1 MPHGHDHGHDHPQR
15 ALLPRLL
22 DLDAEV
28 HAHLLTEAVA
38 AVADLADGAV
48 PVRRVLDVGAGT
60 GTGSV
65 ALAERF
71 STAEV
76 VAVDVDEQMLQ
87 RVRERAA
94 SAGLAD
100 RVSTLLADVGSDT
113 PDLGRAD
120 VAWSSMALHEAADP
134 VRAFGNLLDALRPG
148 GLLVVV
154 EMDAPSMVLPRG
166 LAGFEQRLRD
176 AAGATP
182 AHRPDWT
189 AALASTGFDDVA
201 TRTLSIDHDLPADG
215 PAGEYAALELRRI
228 GHVAAPRLDE
238 PDRSAFEHLVGDG
251 PGSVRGLGDL
261 WVRGTRT
268 LWSARRPA

>member
-1 MPHGHDHGHDHPQR
+1 MPHRHDHGHDHPQR

-28 HAHLLTEAVA
+28 HAQMLTDAVA
-38 AVADLADGAV
+38 QVFNLADGGE

-71 STAEV
+71 ATAEV
-76 VAVDVDEQMLQ
+76 VAVDVDERMLQ
-87 RVRERAA
+87 RVTERAA

-100 RVSTLLADVGSDT
+100 RVPTLLADVGSDA

-120 VAWSSMALHEAADP
+120 VVWSSMALHEAADP
-134 VRAFGNLLDALRPG
+134 VRAFGNLHETLRPR
-148 GLLVVV
+148 GLLAVV
-154 EMDAPSMVLPRG
+154 EMDAPSMVLPRR
-166 LAGFEQRLRD
+166 LSGFEQRLRG

-182 AHRPDWT
+182 AHRPDWNEVL
-189 AALASTGFDDVA
+189 AASGFVDVA
-201 TRTLSIDHDLPADG
+201 TRTLTIDHDLPADG
-215 PAGEYAALELRRI
+215 TAGEYAALELRRI

-238 PDRSAFEHLVGDG
+238 PDRAAYEALVGDG
-251 PGSVRGLGDL
+251 PGAVRELGEL

-268 LWSARRPA
+268 LWTARRPG